1 MISATPEIRIYDRD
15 MNFQGIIDAASS
27 LQWHRR
33 YYLPGEVEL
42 HCPITENSLAL
53 LKRENLIYL
62 KGAVEAAVIEDLE
75 LHDSAEKTEIIA
87 KGRFLSCYMDRRL
100 IRPFFHTENGNAE
113 TAMRN
118 ILFGAA
124 EIPRV
129 ELAGAHGFTKTITFQ
144 ATYKNLLVYEEK
156 LAKYLQAG
164 FRFRP
169 DFSAKKI
176 YFEVYEGE
184 DHTTTQKNRPWV
196 LFSDRYGN
204 LNEFNYVQN
213 DQLYTNVC
221 YVGGQ
226 GTGTDRT
233 YVVSGDDTLTGL
245 DRRET
250 FVSAT
255 DIQTENLTTAQYQA
269 ALKQRG
275 TDYLQSVALS
285 IDTVVNPIGNF
296 VYKEDYDLGDLVT
309 IRKEQYGVEIDERIT
324 EVTEIYEGGAFS
336 VSLTFGTPIPETI
349 DWTDVIN

>member
-33 YYLPGEVEL
+33 YYSPGEVEL
-42 HCPITENSLAL
+42 HCPITENSLLL
-53 LKRENLIYL
+53 LKRENLVYL

-75 LHDSAEKTEIIA
+75 IHDAATKTEIIA

-118 ILFGAA
+118 ILSGAA

-129 ELAGAHGFTKTITFQ
+129 ELADAHGFTKSITFQ

-196 LFSDRYGN
+196 LFSDQYGN
-204 LNEFNYVQN
+204 LEEFDYVQN
-213 DQLYTNVC
+213 DTLYTNVC
-221 YVGGQ
+221 YVGGL
-226 GTGTDRT
+226 GTGTSRT

-250 FVSAT
+250 FVSASDVTT
-255 DIQTENLTTAQYQA
+255 DNLTTVQYQA

-275 TDYLQSVALS
+275 VDHLEPVALS
-285 IDTVVNPIGNF
+285 IDTLVNPVGNF
-296 VYKEDYDLGDLVT
+296 GYKTDYDLGDLVT
-309 IRKEQYGVEIDERIT
+309 IRKERYGIEIDERIV
-324 EVTEIYEGGAFS
+324 EVTEVYENGS
-336 VSLTFGTPIPETI
+336 LKVSLTFGTPIPETI
-349 DWTDVIN
+349 DWTDSDI

>member
-1 MISATPEIRIYDRD
+1 M
-15 MNFQGIIDAASS
+15 
-27 LQWHRR
+27 
-33 YYLPGEVEL
+33 
-42 HCPITENSLAL
+42 
-53 LKRENLIYL
+53 
-62 KGAVEAAVIEDLE
+62 
-75 LHDSAEKTEIIA
+75 
-87 KGRFLSCYMDRRL
+87 
-100 IRPFFHTENGNAE
+100 
-113 TAMRN
+113 
-118 ILFGAA
+118 
-124 EIPRV
+124 
-129 ELAGAHGFTKTITFQ
+129 
-144 ATYKNLLVYEEK
+144 
-156 LAKYLQAG
+156 
-164 FRFRP
+164 
-169 DFSAKKI
+169 
-176 YFEVYEGE
+176 YEGE
-184 DHTTTQKNRPWV
+184 DHTTTQKDKPWV

-324 EVTEIYEGGAFS
+324 EVTEIYERGAFS

-349 DWTDVIN
+349 DWTDAIN